1 MPRSGFRASPFGSL
15 RSIFDGAPL
24 AASFSSSSSAI
35 GEGQTGEDGR
45 LRLPASAALGVLSA
59 LLMLGCTGVLPALPL
74 VGCVGCRC
82 GVLGQLLDDG
92 GGAELAYELA
102 GGGSISHLKN
112 LQPLL

>member
-1 MPRSGFRASPFGSL
+1 
-15 RSIFDGAPL
+15 
-24 AASFSSSSSAI
+24 
-35 GEGQTGEDGR
+35 
-45 LRLPASAALGVLSA
+45 
-59 LLMLGCTGVLPALPL
+59 MLGCTGVLPALPL

-92 GGAELAYELA
+92 GGAELAHELA

>member
-1 MPRSGFRASPFGSL
+1 MWASPFGSL
-15 RSIFDGAPL
+15 RSIFGGTPL

-35 GEGQTGEDGR
+35 GEGHTGEDGR

-59 LLMLGCTGVLPALPL
+59 LLMLGCIGVLPALPL

-92 GGAELAYELA
+92 GGAELAHELA